1 MAEYIEANT
10 RRLLACWVDT
20 TQHKALG
27 HMVTT
32 ISQPASQSGEMALV
46 ARAPHTT
53 PLLLNECVWLGEG
66 SEAEASTI
74 DGRVCGMR
82 MAQQP
87 NTKHTSKTIISTTLF
102 FFTSPRPTVSHVEAQ
117 SAHASVY
124 CGWKNDYWADE
135 AQFMCDV
142 VHACKAICHRLALPS
157 MLCTQQT
164 VGRLL
169 YIFWIV
175 PFRVCDGMA

>member
-32 ISQPASQSGEMALV
+32 ISQPASQSGDMALV

-102 FFTSPRPTVSHVEAQ
+102 LFHFA
-117 SAHASVY
+117 SANSKPCGSAKRARFSVLRM
-124 CGWKNDYWADE
+124 K
-135 AQFMCDV
+135 
-142 VHACKAICHRLALPS
+142 K
-157 MLCTQQT
+157 
-164 VGRLL
+164 RLL
-169 YIFWIV
+169 GRRSTIYV
-175 PFRVCDGMA
+175 RCGACVQGHLP